1 MAVSLTWGI
10 LFFTNSLT
18 VWNACILLILH
29 GMAGALWAPPEQLLL
44 EDFVGVE
51 DLPSAI
57 RLNST
62 ARSLGV
68 LAGPVVGS
76 ALLLGLG
83 PVRGIWV
90 NIAFYLPLTILM
102 ARTKFTGHT
111 RHGIVARERVSAL
124 AAVKVFKEVS
134 RDRVLA
140 SMIILAGLGSFFVGS
155 AMQVVMPEIA
165 STTTGLSSG
174 TAYGVL
180 LFANGLGG
188 VLGGLILEG
197 TGWVRLSVRSA
208 LSPPSSTGRRRCSS
222 RVSHDYLI
230 AAPLLIVGGVA
241 NLAALSI
248 TQTVVQ
254 LRAPRE
260 KKGQVIGV
268 YGVGANGMRI
278 GSGFTVGLFGAAVGL
293 RTALGLSSTALV
305 RLRALLAVYLAVVAR
320 RDRRGSDQREHSQTR
335 GSEHTVTAIGFVG
348 LGNMGGPRSP
358 GSWWTPAVRFSA
370 STCRPIASAPPA
382 RAGRLVA
389 GSAVAAATDLVL
401 LSYRTARSSSRRCW
415 AGRADRR
422 RARGSL
428 VVDLSTASPES
439 TRRISARLSE
449 IGVDYLDA
457 GISGGAAAAEKGA
470 LTLMVGG
477 PASALETAR
486 PVLEVISARI
496 FHCGDSGACHTTK
509 LLNNFLNAVSL
520 AATAEVMVAG
530 KKAGLDLEV
539 LLDVITSAPASTTP
553 PRTASPRSSRATTS
567 RAG

>member
-1 MAVSLTWGI
+1 MCAACGVPTHIPVLDPEPEGDLTNAAQPIAGAPPARSAKFAALRNRSCRPYLGGAALAMMADNIEHVITYWVIWEKFHSPALTGFEVISHWLPFLLLSPYFGALADRYDCRKLIQGSQALFMAVSLTWGI

-29 GMAGALWAPPEQLLL
+29 GTAGALWAPPEQLLL

-111 RHGIVARERVSAL
+111 RTGIVARERVSAL

-188 VLGGLILEG
+188 VLGGLLLEG
-197 TGWVRLSVRSA
+197 TGWIRLSVRTA
-208 LSPPSSTGRRRCSS
+208 LWSTLVYGAATLFFA
-222 RVSHDYLI
+222 VSHDYLI

-241 NLAALSI
+241 NLAAMSI

-305 RLRALLAVYLAVVAR
+305 VCVALMAVYLAVVAR
-320 RDRRGSDQREHSQTR
+320 RDRVGTDQLT
-335 GSEHTVTAIGFVG
+335 GA
-348 LGNMGGPRSP
+348 N
-358 GSWWTPAVRFSA
+358 TP
-370 STCRPIASAPPA
+370 
-382 RAGRLVA
+382 
-389 GSAVAAATDLVL
+389 
-401 LSYRTARSSSRRCW
+401 
-415 AGRADRR
+415 
-422 RARGSL
+422 
-428 VVDLSTASPES
+428 
-439 TRRISARLSE
+439 
-449 IGVDYLDA
+449 
-457 GISGGAAAAEKGA
+457 
-470 LTLMVGG
+470 
-477 PASALETAR
+477 
-486 PVLEVISARI
+486 
-496 FHCGDSGACHTTK
+496 
-509 LLNNFLNAVSL
+509 
-520 AATAEVMVAG
+520 
-530 KKAGLDLEV
+530 
-539 LLDVITSAPASTTP
+539 
-553 PRTASPRSSRATTS
+553 
-567 RAG
+567 

>member
-10 LFFTNSLT
+10 LFLTNTLT

-83 PVRGIWV
+83 PVHGIWV

-111 RHGIVARERVSAL
+111 RTGIVARERVSAL
-124 AAVKVFKEVS
+124 AAVKVFREVS

-188 VLGGLILEG
+188 VLGGLLLEG

-208 LSPPSSTGRRRCSS
+208 LWSTLVYGAASVFFA
-222 RVSHDYLI
+222 VSHDYLI
-230 AAPLLIVGGVA
+230 AAPLLIVGGIA
-241 NLAALSI
+241 NLAAMSI

-293 RTALGLSSTALV
+293 RTAPRPVVGRARGLRGAAG
-305 RLRALLAVYLAVVAR
+305 RLPGRGRAAR
-320 RDRRGSDQREHSQTR
+320 PAEHRQSP
-335 GSEHTVTAIGFVG
+335 GSEHTVTSTAIGFVG
-348 LGNMGGPRSP
+348 LGNMGGRITRVLVDSGQPVLGYDLTADRVRAA
-358 GSWWTPAVRFSA
+358 GAEPAVAVGRRRRD
-370 STCRPIASAPPA
+370 RPGAALAA
-382 RAGRLVA
+382 RQHA
-389 GSAVAAATDLVL
+389 
-401 LSYRTARSSSRRCW
+401 SSSRRCW
-415 AGRADRR
+415 AA
-422 RARGSL
+422 
-428 VVDLSTASPES
+428 
-439 TRRISARLSE
+439 
-449 IGVDYLDA
+449 A
-457 GISGGAAAAEKGA
+457 G
-470 LTLMVGG
+470 
-477 PASALETAR
+477 
-486 PVLEVISARI
+486 
-496 FHCGDSGACHTTK
+496 
-509 LLNNFLNAVSL
+509 
-520 AATAEVMVAG
+520 
-530 KKAGLDLEV
+530 
-539 LLDVITSAPASTTP
+539 
-553 PRTASPRSSRATTS
+553 
-567 RAG
+567 

>member
-1 MAVSLTWGI
+1 MCAACGVPTHIPVRDPEPDDPELAAIAATGSAPAAAVKFAALRNASCRPYLGGAALAMMADNVEHVITYWVIWEKFHSPALTGFEVISHWVPFLLLSPYFGALADRYDCRKLIQASQALFMTVSLTWGI
-10 LFFTNSLT
+10 LFFTNTLT
-18 VWNACILLILH
+18 VWNACILLVLH

-44 EDFVGVE
+44 EDFVGAK

-62 ARSLGV
+62 ARSLGI

-102 ARTKFTGHT
+102 ARTRFTGHT
-111 RHGIVARERVSAL
+111 RNGIVARQRVSAR
-124 AAVKVFKEVS
+124 AAITVFREVS

-155 AMQVVMPEIA
+155 AMQVVMPEISA
-165 STTTGLSSG
+165 TTTGLSAG

-208 LSPPSSTGRRRCSS
+208 LLSTLVYGVTSVFFA
-222 RVSHDYLI
+222 VSHDYLI
-230 AAPLLIVGGVA
+230 AAALLVVGGVA

-254 LRAPRE
+254 LRAPSD

-278 GSGFTVGLFGAAVGL
+278 GSGFTVGLLGAAVGL

-305 RLRALLAVYLAVVAR
+305 VCTLLMAAYLAVVAR
-320 RDRRGSDQREHSQTR
+320 RARSAQTLTNDTLAIKKLLDCQTVRRYSGSATARVTGSLPPSFCRARSRRG
-335 GSEHTVTAIGFVG
+335 
-348 LGNMGGPRSP
+348 
-358 GSWWTPAVRFSA
+358 
-370 STCRPIASAPPA
+370 
-382 RAGRLVA
+382 
-389 GSAVAAATDLVL
+389 
-401 LSYRTARSSSRRCW
+401 
-415 AGRADRR
+415 
-422 RARGSL
+422 
-428 VVDLSTASPES
+428 
-439 TRRISARLSE
+439 
-449 IGVDYLDA
+449 
-457 GISGGAAAAEKGA
+457 
-470 LTLMVGG
+470 
-477 PASALETAR
+477 R
-486 PVLEVISARI
+486 PV
-496 FHCGDSGACHTTK
+496 
-509 LLNNFLNAVSL
+509 
-520 AATAEVMVAG
+520 
-530 KKAGLDLEV
+530 
-539 LLDVITSAPASTTP
+539 P
-553 PRTASPRSSRATTS
+553 PRPTPTPV
-567 RAG
+567 GD